1 MKTAIAL
8 LATFLA
14 LAAFPATAFSA
25 VPQTLVHTGHLSDSQ
40 GKPVDATL
48 NFGFTLYTSESGDE
62 SVWTEEHADVVVKNG
77 LYTVTLGLYN
87 AVSPELFV
95 KYGDLWL
102 EIAVG
107 TQKLAP
113 RQKVGAVPFA
123 LVSHDAIGAIH
134 PASVTVAG
142 KTVID
147 AEGKWT
153 GDPAGMAGV
162 QQIDTTAPLTG
173 GPITG
178 TGAVGITKA
187 AADADGYL
195 SKEDWTAFN
204 AKQSR
209 ITGLCQNGL
218 CAVAVNSDGTLVC
231 EPCAGGVSKV
241 ETGNGLSGG
250 PITGEGTISLDK
262 TLTDIWYV
270 NSDGDVMS
278 GGLKITPAGGF
289 SVGTDQ
295 LVCLDTGNVGIGT
308 AAPAT
313 KLHVAGDATVGGDL
327 TITGGGIKGF
337 VQYAEEDTE
346 TQSQTTTWVTKI
358 SLTLEQGTYLV
369 SAMGDFRHSSDPA
382 GGAEV
387 RVYNTTDAAVIFG
400 PVSLN
405 VADTSMY
412 QSLNWLK
419 QLTLTK
425 QTVVALQFR
434 STTGA
439 LYRAYMKMARLKA
452 ERID

>member
-1 MKTAIAL
+1 MKNVFAL
-8 LATFLA
+8 VGLFLA
-14 LAAFPATAFSA
+14 LAMFPSPAPAA
-25 VPQTLVHTGHLSDSQ
+25 VPQTLVHTGHLSDAQ

-48 NFGFTLYTSESGDE
+48 AFGFTLFTSESGDE

-77 LYTVTLGLYN
+77 AYTVTLGQFN
-87 AVSPELFV
+87 AVTPELFF
-95 KYGDLWL
+95 KYGNLWL
-102 EIAVG
+102 EISVG
-107 TQKLAP
+107 AQKLLP
-113 RQKVGAVPFA
+113 RQKVSSVPFA

-134 PASVTVAG
+134 PASVTVNG

-147 AEGKWT
+147 TEGKWT

-162 QQIDTTAPLTG
+162 QQIDTTAPLYG
-173 GPITG
+173 GPITN
-178 TGAVGITKA
+178 TGAIGITKA

-195 SKEDWTAFN
+195 SKEDWTAFG
-204 AKQSR
+204 AKQTR
-209 ITGLCQNGL
+209 ITGLCPNGQ

-241 ETGNGLSGG
+241 DTGSGLTGG

-270 NSDGDVMS
+270 NTEGDVMS

-308 AAPAT
+308 ATPAA
-313 KLHVAGDATVGGDL
+313 KLHVAGDATIGGDL
-327 TITGGGIKGF
+327 TITGGGLKGF
-337 VQYAEEDTE
+337 VQYAEDDTE

-369 SAMGDFRHSSDPA
+369 NALGDFRHSSDPA
-382 GGAEV
+382 GGTEV
-387 RVYNTTDAAVIFG
+387 RIYNTTDTAVMYG

-405 VADTSMY
+405 VADTTTY

-425 QTVVALQFR
+425 QTTVALQFR

-452 ERID
+452 ERVD